1 MASSSESLRPAS
13 VGTLRTRRQ
22 NTVGLSSDMAYLIH
36 QRLMSRGD
44 RASLNKWHAL
54 ACSFGPLT
62 IAEYELVARFLGGI
76 RCAAGSWGTKTE
88 TR

>member
-1 MASSSESLRPAS
+1 MASLSGNAKPAS

-22 NTVGLSSDMAYLIH
+22 NTVGLSSDMVYLI
-36 QRLMSRGD
+36 RPPLMSRAD
-44 RASLNKWHAL
+44 QASQSKWHAL

-62 IAEYELVARFLGGI
+62 IGEYELVALFLGGI
-76 RCAAGSWGTKTE
+76 RCAGASWGTKTE